1 MKLYTSY
8 FAQIRNFPP
17 NLVGLSTAVF
27 EPKWLSK
34 GKSQNGIIWLGVPP
48 LKPNESCN
56 GLCDGHCAI
65 KHPQDCKFLQT
76 YYQQLCNINI
86 KDFMKSLYKLEQK
99 IRTEEGFNE
108 VNFAFLVY
116 ETPSNPCSER
126 VMIQRWLKENNI
138 QCEEWKK
145 EV

>member
-34 GKSQNGIIWLGVPP
+34 GKSQNGIIWLGVLP

-86 KDFMKSLYKLEQK
+86 KNFMKSLHKLEQK
-99 IRTEEGFNE
+99 IRIEEHFNE

-138 QCEEWKK
+138 QCEEWRK